1 MARFDKSRRVRR
13 RGDFQQVFDRGAR
26 VHGRYMT
33 VLTAAAPGAH
43 CRLGIVASKKLG
55 GAVVRNKAKRLI
67 REVFRNNPPS
77 VEPAV
82 DILVIPR
89 RELLTANYPDIEDDF
104 KSVCRRVATRA
115 IPAGPRRR

>member
-13 RGDFQQVFDRGAR
+13 RGEFQQVFDRGVR

-33 VLTAAAPGAH
+33 VLMAAKPGAH

-67 REVFRNNPPS
+67 REVFRNNPPN

-104 KSVCRRVATRA
+104 KSVCRRVATRG

>member
-1 MARFDKSRRVRR
+1 
-13 RGDFQQVFDRGAR
+13 
-26 VHGRYMT
+26 MT
-33 VLTAAAPGAH
+33 VLMAATPGAQ

-67 REVFRNNPPS
+67 REVFRNNPPR

-104 KSVCRRVATRA
+104 KNVCRRVATRA
-115 IPAGPRRR
+115 IPAGPGRR